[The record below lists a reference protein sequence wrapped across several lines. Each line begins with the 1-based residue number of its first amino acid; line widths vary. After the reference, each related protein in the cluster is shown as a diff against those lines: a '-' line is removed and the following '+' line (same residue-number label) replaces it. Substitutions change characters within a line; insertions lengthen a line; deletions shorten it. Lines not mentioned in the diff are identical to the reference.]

1 MMGGAKDNKKSLPQ
15 TFMSISA
22 KAGIEV
28 VVPDDINST
37 CCGQLFSSK
46 GYQDA
51 YVYTSNETVRK
62 LWNWTA
68 GGKLPIVLD
77 VSSCTYTLQHCR
89 TVLTEENKA
98 YFDQMNIIDSIDYL
112 YDYVLPVLKDVHK
125 KDNIVL
131 HPVCTLKK
139 MGLENK
145 LFQIADRFAHQVDV
159 PLNLGCCGM
168 AGDRGFLFPELT
180 AAATAPEACEVKRK
194 EYEGYYSTAKTCEMA
209 MSDTVEKNYE
219 SILYLADE
227 CS

>member
-1 MMGGAKDNKKSLPQ
+1 MP
-15 TFMSISA
+15 
-22 KAGIEV
+22 V
-28 VVPDDINST
+28 
-37 CCGQLFSSK
+37 
-46 GYQDA
+46 
-51 YVYTSNETVRK
+51 
-62 LWNWTA
+62 
-68 GGKLPIVLD
+68 VLD

-89 TVLTEENKA
+89 AVLTDENKG

-112 YDYVLPVLKDVHK
+112 YDHVLPVLNDVRK
-125 KDNIVL
+125 KDKIVL

-194 EYEGYYSTAKTCEMA
+194 EYEGYYSTSFRYC
-209 MSDTVEKNYE
+209 
-219 SILYLADE
+219 
-227 CS
+227 